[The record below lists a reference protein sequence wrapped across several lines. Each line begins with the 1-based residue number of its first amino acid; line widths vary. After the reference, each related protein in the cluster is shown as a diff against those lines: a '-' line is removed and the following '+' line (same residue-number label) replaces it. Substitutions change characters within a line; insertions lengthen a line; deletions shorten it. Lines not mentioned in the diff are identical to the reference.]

1 MRELLYYK
9 NYIKPRGGFNPDVI
23 NDLRKKTASLSPM
36 ERYATTLLSKLKTS
50 ENLMWDK
57 HSGEL
62 IGFVD
67 LDEICTSYATL
78 KNRSEII

>member
-1 MRELLYYK
+1 MIIK

-23 NDLRKKTASLSPM
+23 NDLRKKTVSLSPTEM
-36 ERYATTLLSKLKTS
+36 YVTTLLDKLKTS
-50 ENLMWDK
+50 ENLIWDK
-57 HSGEL
+57 HSGKL

-78 KNRSEII
+78 KNR

>member
-1 MRELLYYK
+1 MRELLDYK

-36 ERYATTLLSKLKTS
+36 ERCVTTLLNKLKTS
-50 ENLMWDK
+50 ENLIWDK

-67 LDEICTSYATL
+67 LDEICTSYVTL
-78 KNRSEII
+78 KNRSEIV

>member
-1 MRELLYYK
+1 
-9 NYIKPRGGFNPDVI
+9 
-23 NDLRKKTASLSPM
+23 M
-36 ERYATTLLSKLKTS
+36 ERYVTTLLDKLKTS

-62 IGFVD
+62 IGFVG

-78 KNRSEII
+78 KNRSEIV